1 MFILEDGRE
10 HLYQWDIDRRLQVE
24 DATITEVHFCNK
36 TDDCSLVVKTY
47 TDDTYDGKVYADI
60 PNILLQETWDI
71 RVYAYCGGKYT
82 KVEDRFKVKAR
93 TKPSDYVYTETEVV
107 NYETLLNKMESIE
120 ENIGQAVEDYLYENP
135 IEAGA
140 TDEQVA
146 QINRNTQDIADID
159 REIADLPTKEYVDKA
174 VQNVQ
179 VDLTGYATEQWVANQ
194 GYLKDVPS
202 EYVTESELGS
212 KGYATR
218 AEIPTVP
225 TNVSTFTNDAKYAT
239 ETYVDNA
246 IANIEIPEGEDVDL
260 SDYYTKEETDTAIYD
275 SKDAYYVALTN
286 IPVGE
291 ENAILASDELT
302 EFATRFVADR
312 NVCLHIQETGNDTTR
327 GYMSATITYV
337 GGIISFTCSVID
349 PINIRDNSAIIYYN
363 YKLKKNANSE
373 WTIYKDLIGQFAITT
388 KEYVDTEMGNTRT
401 WVNTKG
407 YATKEYVDG
416 LFAGIATAEGG
427 SY

>member
-159 REIADLPTKEYVDKA
+159 REIADLPTKEYVDNA
-174 VQNVQ
+174 VKNVE
-179 VDLTGYATEQWVANQ
+179 VDLTGYATEQWVNNQ
-194 GYLKDVPS
+194 GYLKTVPS

-225 TNVSTFTNDAKYAT
+225 TNVSAFTNDAKYAT

-260 SDYYTKEETDTAIYD
+260 SDYYTKEETDTAIYN
-275 SKDAYYVALTN
+275 SKDAYYIDFSTATL
-286 IPVGE
+286 E
-291 ENAILASDELT
+291 EQPATTEMI
-302 EFATRFVADR
+302 EFATRFDANK
-312 NVCLHIQETGNDTTR
+312 NVCAHIKGD
-327 GYMSATITYV
+327 
-337 GGIISFTCSVID
+337 ISFGLLGWGVATVHGSAQKGLSFTQSDID
-349 PINIRDNSAIIYYN
+349 PRLVNEGAEQYYCK
-363 YKLKKNANSE
+363 YVVKQKSTGE
-373 WTIYKDLIGQFAITT
+373 WVYYVDTHYNFVIST